1 MSRAE
6 KSKKADQKHETKK
19 FAAKPSASSKK
30 ATGELNDEQLE
41 RIAGGAMSYSYH
53 NQV

>member
-1 MSRAE
+1 MSRVE

-19 FAAKPSASSKK
+19 FAAKPSASKK

-41 RIAGGAMSYSYH
+41 RIAGGVMSYSYH
-53 NQV
+53 NQT